1 MCLLLCAIVAA
12 EVPELL
18 RLTDETSNDFTMR
31 KASGREVIPTLS
43 AAIHRSDI
51 LDGENCNHKR
61 CAGDAR
67 VFKCPE
73 IVFSDLFVLHSVFRK

>member
-31 KASGREVIPTLS
+31 RASGREVNQTLS
-43 AAIHRSDI
+43 AAIHRSVI
-51 LDGENCNHKR
+51 LDTENFEHKGGAR
-61 CAGDAR
+61 DAR
-67 VFKCPE
+67 TFKGAE